1 MHLMGIGFPRISE
14 ALTIQQVLTIIS
26 QGNVT
31 TNVDFAFIQ
40 PRHHLFCQLMKQ
52 KEDYAC

>member
-26 QGNVT
+26 QGNAT

-40 PRHHLFCQLMKQ
+40 PRHHLFCLLMRQ